1 MSWRRLG
8 FGMSKQS
15 AEETARWARNQG
27 DRVRIT
33 HGKMGYS
40 VLLWID
46 LKGKHKGLRPR
57 K

>member
-8 FGMSKQS
+8 FGMSKQV
-15 AEETARWARNQG
+15 AEQVARETRSEG
-27 DRVRIT
+27 EKVKVT

-40 VLLWID
+40 VLFWVD
-46 LKGKHKGLRPR
+46 LKGKHKGLKPR